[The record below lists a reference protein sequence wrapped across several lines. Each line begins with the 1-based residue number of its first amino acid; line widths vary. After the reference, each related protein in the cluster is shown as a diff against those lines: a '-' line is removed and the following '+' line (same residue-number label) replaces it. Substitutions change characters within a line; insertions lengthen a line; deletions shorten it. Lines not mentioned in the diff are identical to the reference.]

1 MKTKRILSSAMAAVC
16 LTGSLLS
23 AAPAAMAIDGNQP
36 WLDLTLQASDYYV
49 RPGDTFTVDVIF
61 NNSGLKPINLGGGQL
76 DLNYYN
82 SNRNGSELEIISID
96 AGKDNTYKQ
105 FIGNK
110 ETGETVFSFPVNG
123 KNFGVTNTL
132 VTYTLKVPDDAP
144 EKTTFVFSLDLA
156 PYFVDGNGDELQV
169 EANFANLMIN
179 VDSETANE
187 KNLQFYVG
195 DPNVISAVGGKK
207 FDVPVKIHGS
217 NIDTLSGFQLK
228 LDFSKLDVSESVE
241 CIGADMFTNQGDVAI
256 EFNPDTL
263 EIAAAKK
270 SGEAL
275 GLKSGDT
282 VAVLS
287 FKTKPDYGGAFHI
300 GVKDVYGTAADKTDF
315 TVRDSRSAYVNV
327 VPCNLFFGLTF
338 PRTSNGTATVFEGQ
352 ELEIPLKILGG
363 GVETLAGFQLKL
375 DVSDDIEYVGAD
387 MPAIGDNVNLEF
399 NPETL
404 EIAAAKKSGD
414 PIGLKDGD
422 TIALLK
428 FKVKSNSKD
437 GNAYIRITDVFG
449 TDTDQTEDIIKP
461 SSGLELVIAD
471 PVPDTPVEVE
481 TGLLGDVNLDG
492 AVDAKDAS
500 AVLAEYAALST
511 GKESTFTEQQK
522 KNADVNFDGA
532 ANAADASKILAF
544 YSFLSTGG
552 SGRMEDWLA
561 DNK

>member
-1 MKTKRILSSAMAAVC
+1 MKTKRLLSSAMAAVC

-23 AAPAAMAIDGNQP
+23 AAPAAMAIDGYSP
-36 WLDLTLQASDYYV
+36 WLDLTLKSSDYYV
-49 RPGDTFTVDVIF
+49 KPGDTFTVDV
-61 NNSGLKPINLGGGQL
+61 NAGNPSGRTANLGGGQL
-76 DLNYYN
+76 NLHIFN
-82 SNRNGSELEIISID
+82 SNQNGSELEIVSID

-110 ETGETVFSFPVNG
+110 ETGEAVFSFPANG
-123 KNFGVTNTL
+123 KDLKATDNSAL
-132 VTYTLKVPDDAP
+132 VTYTFKVPDDTP

-156 PYFVDGNGDELQV
+156 SYFVDGNGDELQT
-169 EANFANLMIN
+169 EMAFANLMIN
-179 VDSETANE
+179 VDSETVNE
-187 KNLQFYVG
+187 KSMYFNAG
-195 DPNVISAVGGKK
+195 GNNAISAVGGKE
-207 FDVPVKIHGS
+207 FDVPVKIYGS

-228 LDFSKLDVSESVE
+228 LDVPEGVE
-241 CIGADMFTNQGDVAI
+241 YTGADMTNIPGDVAL

-270 SGEAL
+270 SGEAI
-275 GLKSGDT
+275 GFKSGDT
-282 VAVLS
+282 VAVLK
-287 FKTKPDYGGAFHI
+287 FKTKSDYTGTFSI

-315 TVRDSRSAYVNV
+315 IVRDSRSAKVHV
-327 VPCNLFFGLTF
+327 VPNDLRFVLNYSDSYKGKA
-338 PRTSNGTATVFEGQ
+338 NAFEGQ
-352 ELEIPLKILGG
+352 ELVVPIVIQGG
-363 GVETLAGFQLKL
+363 AVETLAGFQLKL

-404 EIAAAKKSGD
+404 EIAAAKKSGE
-414 PIGLKDGD
+414 PIGLKDDD
-422 TIALLK
+422 TIAVLK
-428 FKVKSNSKD
+428 FKVKSPVKD
-437 GNAYIRITDVFG
+437 GNAYIKITDVFG

-461 SSGLELVIAD
+461 SIDLELVIAD

-511 GKESTFTEQQK
+511 GNDSSFTEQQN

-532 ANAADASKILAF
+532 VNASDASKILAF

>member
-1 MKTKRILSSAMAAVC
+1 MKTKRLLSSAMAAVC

-36 WLDLTLQASDYYV
+36 WLDLTLQASDDYV
-49 RPGDTFTVDVIF
+49 KPGDTFTVDVKF
-61 NNSGLKPINLGGGQL
+61 NNAGLKPINLGGGQL

-82 SNRNGSELEIISID
+82 SNQNGSELEIVSID

-132 VTYTLKVPDDAP
+132 VTYTFKVPDDAP

-169 EANFANLMIN
+169 EANFAKIWIN

-187 KNLQFYVG
+187 KNMHFNAG
-195 DPNVISAVGGKK
+195 GNNTISAVGGKE
-207 FDVPVKIHGS
+207 FEVPVKIYGK
-217 NIDTLSGFQLK
+217 NIDKLSGFQLK
-228 LDFSKLDVSESVE
+228 LDVPEGVE
-241 CIGADMFTNQGDVAI
+241 YTGADMTNIPGDVTL
-256 EFNPDTL
+256 EFNPETL

-270 SGEAL
+270 SGEAI
-275 GLKSGDT
+275 GFKSGDT
-282 VAVLS
+282 VAVLK
-287 FKTKPDYGGAFHI
+287 FKTKPDYTGTFSI

-315 TVRDSRSAYVNV
+315 TVRDSVSAKVHV
-327 VPCNLFFGLTF
+327 DPRNLFFGLVYPGTH
-338 PRTSNGTATVFEGQ
+338 NGTATVFEDQ
-352 ELEIPLKILGG
+352 ELEIPLEILGV

-387 MPAIGDNVNLEF
+387 MPAIGNNVNLEF

-404 EIAAAKKSGD
+404 EIAAAKKSGE
-414 PIGLKDGD
+414 PIGLKHGD
-422 TIALLK
+422 TIAVLK
-428 FKVKSNSKD
+428 FKVKSPVND

-461 SSGLELVIAD
+461 SLDLELVIAD
-471 PVPDTPVEVE
+471 PVPDTPVVVE

-532 ANAADASKILAF
+532 ANATDASKILAF